1 MAQPSMIRLLGNGS
15 ENNNVAYGTPNEQA
29 WQDLHGETKV
39 IPESPEFLE
48 DQLHQMQEELTKLYS
63 IKKGNRPLII
73 KTFLILNFLIV
84 FMKAYARK

>member
-1 MAQPSMIRLLGNGS
+1 MSTLITQQG
-15 ENNNVAYGTPNEQA
+15 EQ
-29 WQDLHGETKV
+29 
-39 IPESPEFLE
+39 LE
-48 DQLHQMQEELTKLYS
+48 KIEDDVECALVDVTAGQEELTKLYS